1 MLIPSM
7 RRPTTISGIPGGVD
21 GGAPGGPAGVGFDAT
36 LNWTTADFMFPAAS
50 YARTDTTWV
59 PTVQVRVSVVCKP
72 TDANAEPS
80 MATSYRAT
88 PEPLSDPDHEI
99 EPSGASGSLG
109 EFATREGGVEST
121 LIAADFAGSEY
132 PCASVAWYSNT

>member
-1 MLIPSM
+1 MSP
-7 RRPTTISGIPGGVD
+7 P
-21 GGAPGGPAGVGFDAT
+21 
-36 LNWTTADFMFPAAS
+36 AS
-50 YARTDTTWV
+50 YAGTDTTWV
-59 PTVQVRVSVVCKP
+59 PTAQVRVSAVCKP
-72 TDANAEPS
+72 TNATAGRS
-80 MATSYRAT
+80 RATSSRAI